1 MITLKRVL
9 DLGPRLRFAILNLA
23 LGLVEQAAFI
33 ELGIG
38 AASCGDL
45 SDHFT
50 IFMLLT
56 LLDPGVPCIRI
67 HRIFIAVQQFGDLS
81 NVGYIRSGSMNMVNL
96 ALLRVRA
103 DMRLHSKEKLVT
115 FLRLMDLW
123 IALALSSF
131 LVELGA

>member
-1 MITLKRVL
+1 
-9 DLGPRLRFAILNLA
+9 
-23 LGLVEQAAFI
+23 
-33 ELGIG
+33 
-38 AASCGDL
+38 
-45 SDHFT
+45 
-50 IFMLLT
+50 MLLT